1 MVERMDGGP
10 ARLPGFGGRGRQPFP
25 ECVASDKIAKLTNMP
40 ENSSAHAT
48 HLEVVFPDRTEQT
61 VAVTRTPFLIGR
73 QGDANHLELE
83 DQHISSRCA
92 AIVTARGGHRLED
105 RGNRTGVFVNGQKVA
120 KKTLHD
126 GDTISFGSDQ
136 GPKVIFR
143 STAGSATVA
152 HMLSRMGSL
161 HDGVG
166 SHAGGGLSKL
176 NLLLEATALLHSH
189 LPLNSVL
196 SAMLDHAIAIT
207 KADRGLL
214 LEIDASGALKVR
226 LVRDSN
232 GVNLP
237 ADSVTPRQA
246 VLDQALKEQTGVV
259 VGDPELAAADQRSGG
274 KVAHE
279 HPHSFIATP
288 LYGLP
293 SDEADESAEAQRG
306 DLLGAIYLDS
316 RHPAAFSELVRQIFD
331 ALGVEAGSILENARH
346 MEREHERRLM
356 EHEMGLARAI
366 QQALLPRGFRDYP
379 HLTVSGVNHSC
390 IAVGG
395 DYFDVFPISEEQ
407 TAVLI
412 ADVSGHGLGAA
423 LLTTMLQGALSGMT
437 LGEDPVRVIYQINQF
452 LCEHSEVGHYA
463 TMFFS
468 LLDLDGKLHYIKA
481 AHPSP
486 LLLRNGKVT
495 ELYTEGSFPVGLIQ
509 EANFVAATEQL
520 EPGDTL
526 VLFSDGVT
534 EAEDPDE
541 EQFGV
546 PRLCELLAGQ
556 DNTPLEELQK
566 MILDGVDS
574 FCRGAAQLDDIT
586 VLAVRYSGV
595 A

>member
-1 MVERMDGGP
+1 MNGHR
-10 ARLPGFGGRGRQPFP
+10 
-25 ECVASDKIAKLTNMP
+25 IAK
-40 ENSSAHAT
+40 
-48 HLEVVFPDRTEQT
+48 
-61 VAVTRTPFLIGR
+61 
-73 QGDANHLELE
+73 
-83 DQHISSRCA
+83 
-92 AIVTARGGHRLED
+92 
-105 RGNRTGVFVNGQKVA
+105 KV
-120 KKTLHD
+120 LHD
-126 GDTISFGSDQ
+126 GDTISFGHGDAT
-136 GPKVIFR
+136 KLIFR
-143 STAGSATVA
+143 TTAGAATVA
-152 HMLSRMGSL
+152 NMLTRMGSL
-161 HDGVG
+161 HNGEG
-166 SHAGGGLSKL
+166 AHAGSGLSKL

-214 LEIDASGALKVR
+214 LEPDSCGKLQVKLA
-226 LVRDSN
+226 RDSN
-232 GVNLP
+232 GVSLP
-237 ADSVTPRQA
+237 PDSITPSQA
-246 VLDQALKEQTGVV
+246 VLDLALEQQTGVV
-259 VGDPELAAADQRSGG
+259 VGDPELAAADLRSAH

-293 SDEADESAEAQRG
+293 SDDAGESEELQHG
-306 DLLGAIYLDS
+306 ELLGAIYLDS

-331 ALGVEAGSILENARH
+331 ALGVEAASILENARH

-395 DYFDVFPISEEQ
+395 DYFDVFPISDRQ

-468 LLDLDGKLHYIKA
+468 LLDLDGTLHYIKA

-486 LLLRNGKVT
+486 LLLRQGKVS

-509 EANFVAATEQL
+509 EASFVAATVQL

-541 EQFGV
+541 NQFGV
-546 PRLCELLAGQ
+546 ARLCEVLAGQ
-556 DNTPLEELQK
+556 DETPLDDLQK
-566 MILDGVDS
+566 MILDAVDG

-586 VLAVRYSGV
+586 VLAVRYRE
-595 A
+595 AA

>member
-1 MVERMDGGP
+1 V
-10 ARLPGFGGRGRQPFP
+10 
-25 ECVASDKIAKLTNMP
+25 
-40 ENSSAHAT
+40 
-48 HLEVVFPDRTEQT
+48 
-61 VAVTRTPFLIGR
+61 
-73 QGDANHLELE
+73 
-83 DQHISSRCA
+83 
-92 AIVTARGGHRLED
+92 
-105 RGNRTGVFVNGQKVA
+105 
-120 KKTLHD
+120 
-126 GDTISFGSDQ
+126 
-136 GPKVIFR
+136 
-143 STAGSATVA
+143 
-152 HMLSRMGSL
+152 
-161 HDGVG
+161 
-166 SHAGGGLSKL
+166 
-176 NLLLEATALLHSH
+176 LLEPDSNGKLQ
-189 LPLNSVL
+189 
-196 SAMLDHAIAIT
+196 
-207 KADRGLL
+207 
-214 LEIDASGALKVR
+214 VR
-226 LVRDSN
+226 LARDSN
-232 GVNLP
+232 GASLP
-237 ADSVTPRQA
+237 PDSITPSQA
-246 VLDQALKEQTGVV
+246 VLDLALEQETGVV
-259 VGDPELAAADQRSGG
+259 VGDPELAAADQRSAH

-293 SDEADESAEAQRG
+293 SDEAGETGEAEHG
-306 DLLGAIYLDS
+306 ELLGAIYLDS

-331 ALGVEAGSILENARH
+331 ALGVEAASILENARH
-346 MEREHERRLM
+346 MEQEHERRLM

-395 DYFDVFPISEEQ
+395 DYFDVFPISDRQ

-468 LLDLDGKLHYIKA
+468 LLNLDGTLHYIKA

-486 LLLRNGKVT
+486 LLLRQGKVS

-509 EANFVAATEQL
+509 EASFVAATVQL

-541 EQFGV
+541 NQFGV
-546 PRLCELLAGQ
+546 ARLCEVLAGQ
-556 DNTPLEELQK
+556 DETPLDDLQK
-566 MILDGVDS
+566 MILDAVDG

-586 VLAVRYSGV
+586 VLAVRYRE
-595 A
+595 AA